1 MCARSKEQSLRWERN
16 GLVSPVLL
24 KRGDLSEVGL
34 TATWVEVAPA
44 PSQRSHEYPSEQ
56 FYVITAGRSR
66 MWIEEK
72 EQEVIPS
79 RPCLHPSRRLCGERM
94 PRKRCSP
101 TSRLAHLRWMWH
113 LRTTAYGYG
122 LRN

>member
-1 MCARSKEQSLRWERN
+1 MYARRKEQSLRWERDK
-16 GLVSPVLL
+16 LVSPVLL
-24 KRGDLSEVGL
+24 KRGDLSDVSF
-34 TATWVEVAPA
+34 TATWIEVAPA

-56 FYVITAGRSR
+56 VYVITTGRSR

-72 EQEVIPS
+72 EREVILS
-79 RPCLHPSRRLCGERM
+79 RPCLHPSRRRCGERM
-94 PRKRCSP
+94 LRKRCSP
-101 TSRLAHLRWMWH
+101 TSRLAHLRWMRH